1 MYCDLGLEIKRHKMN
16 FLVIFV
22 DVRLMFVAKADKVY
36 VLDLKTVANNK
47 QISAKPG
54 LGIRL
59 QLSLE

>member
-1 MYCDLGLEIKRHKMN
+1 MYCDLGLEIERYKMN

-59 QLSLE
+59 